1 MTDTRVLLCLVSV
14 LAVFVGCDNRP
25 RGQQRPKPPQPA
37 NPTPAQPSLP
47 IGMNPNSPEPVPF
60 RGEGYFTNADLPGV
74 GLEPD
79 PRLQGQDVV
88 YDRYGAYHRYRFKG
102 DLEVLVMPCSSAS
115 AASEK
120 CEAERKGEVSKGN
133 AGISLGKV
141 IEFDVKPEAIAGSG
155 SWVAWIVRSEG
166 RLIVKIGFAQGPFY
180 VSVLWDEGGGKAAL
194 EATKPKAVQAAK
206 YIASK
211 LSR

>member
-1 MTDTRVLLCLVSV
+1 MTRKRIWLSI
-14 LAVFVGCDNRP
+14 AVAAAAIVGCDNRP
-25 RGQQRPKPPQPA
+25 RAPRRPSLPQPA
-37 NPTPAQPSLP
+37 TPTPVQPSYP
-47 IGMNPNSPEPVPF
+47 GGMNPNPPEPVAF

-115 AASEK
+115 AAAEK

-141 IEFDVKPEAIAGSG
+141 VEFDVKPEAIAGSG
-155 SWVAWIVRSEG
+155 SWLAWIVRSEG

-180 VSVLWDEGGGKAAL
+180 VSVLWDEGGGKAVL
-194 EATKPKAVQAAK
+194 EETKPKAIQAAK
-206 YIASK
+206 YIAGK
-211 LSR
+211 LGR